1 MIKDF
6 MNRKRK
12 AQVFLMSSLI
22 LAGTAALGLS
32 LVSVYLKNLKMVYEI
47 SESTRAFYAADAC
60 AEWRLNEVMNTPNED
75 KPVFSNTHKSLINCD
90 YDPNY
95 EADNQIKAIGITNT
109 VRRGI
114 NIYFDASGELLNY

>member
-1 MIKDF
+1 MFKNILT
-6 MNRKRK
+6 RKRK

-32 LVSVYLKNLKMVYEI
+32 LVSVYLKNLRMVYEI

-60 AEWRLNEVMNTPNED
+60 AEWRLNEVLNAPNED
-75 KPVFSNTHKSLINCD
+75 KPIFTNMLDCE
-90 YDPNY
+90 YDPDY
-95 EADNQIKAIGITNT
+95 EEDNQIKTIGITNT

-114 NIYFDASGELLNY
+114 NIYFDASSELLNY

>member
-1 MIKDF
+1 
-6 MNRKRK
+6 MN
-12 AQVFLMSSLI
+12 S
-22 LAGTAALGLS
+22 
-32 LVSVYLKNLKMVYEI
+32 
-47 SESTRAFYAADAC
+47 
-60 AEWRLNEVMNTPNED
+60 PNED